1 MVEAYAEKRRYYI
14 AKGSGRPDMHR
25 AANEIVRHTVE
36 GKVWPLRHHFGPL
49 SRISELCATPRAP
62 CGAPYLVPTLHGG

>member
-1 MVEAYAEKRRYYI
+1 MQSDAARFTPPVRQPPPGEDDERWKWSAWNMVEAYAEKRRYYI

-36 GKVWPLRHHFGPL
+36 GKVRQLRH
-49 SRISELCATPRAP
+49 
-62 CGAPYLVPTLHGG
+62 